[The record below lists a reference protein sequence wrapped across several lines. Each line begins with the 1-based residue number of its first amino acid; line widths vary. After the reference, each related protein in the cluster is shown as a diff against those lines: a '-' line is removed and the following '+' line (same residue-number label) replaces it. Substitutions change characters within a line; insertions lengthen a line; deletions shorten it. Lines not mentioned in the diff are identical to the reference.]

1 MKPIFQISAVAIF
14 LLLLTLPAQGQNLR
28 LNILKSGKLQD
39 SIIWSKQFNKLQNLN
54 KALESYNDSIK
65 KVGYVQFKYGE
76 LKAKNDTVYQV
87 KADFGPKFTD
97 IQVKY
102 ADFELEN
109 YLQKLGIIYKDNAF
123 TIPVINIEPVLTEL
137 SRFETQAGFPLTSF
151 QLKNITNKD
160 GILSAELTWKRERK
174 RALDNIVIRGYEKF
188 PVSYLK
194 NYAHLKIGE
203 IYDEE
208 KVINRTELLN
218 NLPFTTQTRSAEVLF
233 TIDSTSLY
241 LYLEK
246 TGANNFDGLLGF
258 RSDEQTGKLKLDG
271 YLNLRLL
278 NNLNYGERL
287 DLEYKS
293 DGNDQQALDLN
304 LELPFLFKSPVGTD
318 VNLNLFRKDT
328 SYSNTRQ
335 ELSLFYQLN
344 YKTRFTAGILFESSD
359 NLNSSPAQNAD
370 IGDYKKTMY
379 TAGFSI
385 MQPSGSVFLP
395 VKYNFK
401 INTAIGERNA
411 INLRDSQILIE
422 SLSEYTFSIAEKFK
436 IYTANTTKSLSSD
449 TYITNE
455 LFRFG
460 GINNIRGFRENSIN
474 ANFFTAF
481 RTEMGYVPNK
491 SIYLHTIFDAAYFEN
506 KNSNQEE
513 LVYSIGLGTRL
524 LTGAGLLN
532 ISLANGIQKSNSFKF
547 SNSILHVSII
557 SSF

>member
-1 MKPIFQISAVAIF
+1 MAI
-14 LLLLTLPAQGQNLR
+14 LLLIITLPAQGQNLR

-39 SIIWSKQFNKLQNLN
+39 PVMWSKQVNTLQNLN

-65 KVGYVQFKYGE
+65 KMGYVQFKYGE
-76 LKAKNDTVYQV
+76 LKAKNDTVYQI

-102 ADFELEN
+102 TDFELEN
-109 YLQKLGIIYKDNAF
+109 YLQKLGIIYKDNTF
-123 TIPVINIEPVLTEL
+123 TIPVINIEPVLTKL
-137 SRFETQAGFPLTSF
+137 SRLETQAGFPLSSF
-151 QLKNITNKD
+151 QLKNITSKD
-160 GILSAELTWKRERK
+160 GNLSAELTWKRERK

-246 TGANNFDGLLGF
+246 IGANNFDGLLGF

-271 YLNLRLL
+271 YLNLRLI

-304 LELPFLFKSPVGTD
+304 LELPFLFKSPVGTN

-359 NLNSSPAQNAD
+359 NLNSLPAQDAD

-385 MQPSGSVFLP
+385 MQPSGSLFLP

-436 IYTANTTKSLSSD
+436 IYTANTTRSLSSN
-449 TYITNE
+449 TYFTNE

-474 ANFFTAF
+474 ANFYTAF
-481 RTEMGYVPNK
+481 RTEMGYAPNK

-524 LTGAGLLN
+524 LTGAGMLN